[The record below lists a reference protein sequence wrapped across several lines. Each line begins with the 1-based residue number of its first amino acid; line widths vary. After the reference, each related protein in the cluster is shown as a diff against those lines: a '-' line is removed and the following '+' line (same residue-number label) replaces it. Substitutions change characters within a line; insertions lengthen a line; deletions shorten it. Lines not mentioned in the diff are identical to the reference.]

1 MTWVKGQSGNPNGR
15 AKGSKNKWRTRLDEA
30 IAYVETKKNKRIL
43 HRAVE
48 MAYDDPKVMVAVL
61 KKILPDMRYVEA
73 DVRAVHE
80 DWITILEADEKI
92 ANSGQ
97 GGDLAQEAGVDLSFL
112 R

>member
-1 MTWVKGQSGNPNGR
+1 MWVKGVSGNP
-15 AKGSKNKWRTRLDEA
+15 KGKTVGATNKWRRKLDEA
-30 IAYVETKKNKRIL
+30 IAIIENKKKQHLL
-43 HRAVE
+43 HRAIE
-48 MAYDDPKVMVAVL
+48 MAYEDPRVMVAVL

-97 GGDLAQEAGVDLSFL
+97 GGDLAPEAGVDLSFL